1 MKNIPFGLLVI
12 AAIGIPST
20 AHSASVADPGATCL
34 VASHV
39 AGRIQSMIPGDAGA
53 PARSFAEALPALNA
67 MEEGP
72 DGFIYASTGTPSQGG
87 TIVRIDP
94 ATGIPSGTFWHGT
107 DGGGRAVGRIT
118 GITKAGGD
126 FYVAE
131 GDAGKIHRIDAL
143 SGEWKGLAA
152 ESAGAVFSQIWMSPK
167 GLLAADFN
175 GQRIVRFPRN
185 PAGGFDPAVVV
196 LSTAPNSPWAV
207 HEDDSGRIFYST
219 NADGIFRT
227 EPDGAAPAKPWITG
241 EAARQVI
248 YLGLSRDGGTLLVT
262 SSGSGKVSGWPV
274 HEPASQ
280 ALWERQFPAADLVS
294 SSLEPSPRKAEAA
307 ETLSLRQTG
316 QAGESPTAGL
326 LVKALKE
333 TGLITHLGWD
343 TEGGGRESNNLLR
356 RPFRFSLRAGESD
369 VPLLVE
375 TLAVT
380 NTDLTGQLA
389 REKGQALGSFRIA
402 LVNGKLTVSA
412 ELDPIKAGADARLT
426 LALELN
432 PRMCA
437 TSFHATDWTFPDTGR
452 LPGLLIAPDMG
463 TMAVTSALPTEA
475 RFTGSRKLRETTL
488 AFSSPADA
496 PPKLVMGFAPVTLE
510 NPTPGKSEELWLKAR
525 RGWWNLPLA
534 TSQWGPTDGTDG
546 SLAGVWGNNI
556 ISNPVGSTLFWLVDH
571 VLLQPKGGIG
581 LAGADFLRH
590 TVEYHLTHKITPEG
604 EVLYVNRNPGAMDAN
619 PALIIGFWGVVE
631 ATGDM
636 EWMKKWWPKLAPAIA
651 YLEARD
657 VDDDGLI
664 ESKLSGNA
672 GTGAF
677 GDTAFDTY
685 SSGHKNAY
693 VNVLAHR
700 AFKCLEALA
709 GKSGDAEGAARYGG
723 RAAKLKASFRKTF
736 FNPETGWIAWW
747 RSLDGALH
755 DVHSDVPTS
764 LATLYGLLEPADA
777 KTMLD
782 KYWTALQGSGF
793 NRFDLG
799 VPLNYRPVPA
809 NLQFAG
815 WGGTKADGSETF
827 QRYLNG
833 GAVVS
838 TTMWFLVA
846 NYMAGNDERADAIL
860 EKMVKRQ
867 HKGFF
872 PNGGGFQNGVVDIF
886 PYGAEFYDWSG
897 KTCGYEGHLVYSY
910 NFLQAI
916 PLRDPSVR
924 ERLFGFL
931 GRGEK
936 PVHTP

>member
-1 MKNIPFGLLVI
+1 MKTIPFVILAI
-12 AAIGIPST
+12 AAFGISCPRT
-20 AHSASVADPGATCL
+20 CPASEADATCL

-39 AGRIQSMIPGDAGA
+39 AGRIQSFVPGDAGA
-53 PARSFAEALPALNA
+53 PAQSFAEALPALNA

-72 DGFIYASTGTPSQGG
+72 DGFLYVTTGAPSQGG

-94 ATGIPSGTFWHGT
+94 ATGIPSGTFWEGI
-107 DGGGRAVGRIT
+107 DGEGRVVGRLT

-131 GDAGKIHRIDAL
+131 GDAGKIHRIDAMT
-143 SGEWKGLAA
+143 GEWKGLAA
-152 ESAGAVFSQIWMSPK
+152 ESPGAVFSQIWMSSK

-175 GQRIVRFPRN
+175 GQQILRFP
-185 PAGGFDPAVVV
+185 PDAAGGFNPAEVV
-196 LSTAPNSPWAV
+196 LSTAPISPWAV
-207 HEDDSGRIFYST
+207 IEDGDGRIFYST
-219 NADGIFRT
+219 SAGGIFRT
-227 EPDGAAPAKPWITG
+227 DQAGAAGDPWVTG
-241 EAARQVI
+241 EPASQVV
-248 YLGLSRDGGTLLVT
+248 YLALSRDRGTLLVT
-262 SSGSGKVSGWPV
+262 SSGSGKVSGWPIR
-274 HEPASQ
+274 EPATQ
-280 ALWERQFPAADLVS
+280 ALWEMQFPAADLVS
-294 SSLEPSPRKAEAA
+294 SALEPSPRKAEAA
-307 ETLSLRQTG
+307 ETLSLQQAG

-326 LVKALKE
+326 LVKALKD

-343 TEGGGRESNNLLR
+343 TEGGGREINNLLR
-356 RPFRFSLRAGESD
+356 RPLQFSLRAGESH

-375 TLAVT
+375 SLAVT
-380 NTDLTGQLA
+380 KSEITGQLA
-389 REKGQALGSFRIA
+389 RNKGQSLGSFRIA
-402 LVNGKLTVSA
+402 LANGRLSVSA
-412 ELDPIKAGADARLT
+412 ELDPKKAGPGARLA

-475 RFTGSRKLRETTL
+475 RFTGSRKLRQTTL
-488 AFSSPADA
+488 AFSSPAGA
-496 PPKLVMGFAPVTLE
+496 PPRLAMDFAPVNLE
-510 NPTPGKSEELWLKAR
+510 NPTPGKSEALWLKAR

-546 SLAGVWGNNI
+546 SLAGVWGNNV

-571 VLLQPKGGIG
+571 TLLQPKGGIG

-590 TVEYHLTHKITPEG
+590 TVEYHLTNKITPEG

-631 ATGDM
+631 ATGDLK
-636 EWMKKWWPKLAPAIA
+636 WMKKWWPKLAPAIA

-657 VDDDGLI
+657 VDGDGLI
-664 ESKLSGNA
+664 ESKLPGNA

-693 VNVLAHR
+693 VNILAHR

-709 GKSGDAEGAARYGG
+709 NKSGDAKGAARYAAS
-723 RAAKLKASFRKTF
+723 AAKLKASFRKTF

-747 RSLDGALH
+747 RSLDGELH

-782 KYWTALQGSGF
+782 KYWAALQGSGF
-793 NRFDLG
+793 DRFDLG

-815 WGGTKADGSETF
+815 WGGTKPDGSETF

-846 NYMAGNDERADAIL
+846 NYMVGNDERADAIL
-860 EKMVKRQ
+860 EKMVERQ

-872 PNGGGFQNGVVDIF
+872 PNGGGFQNGVVDIN
-886 PYGAEFYDWSG
+886 PYGAEFFDWSG
-897 KTCGYEGHLVYSY
+897 KTCGYEGHLVYSF

-931 GRGEK
+931 GRDEK
-936 PVHTP
+936 PTKAP